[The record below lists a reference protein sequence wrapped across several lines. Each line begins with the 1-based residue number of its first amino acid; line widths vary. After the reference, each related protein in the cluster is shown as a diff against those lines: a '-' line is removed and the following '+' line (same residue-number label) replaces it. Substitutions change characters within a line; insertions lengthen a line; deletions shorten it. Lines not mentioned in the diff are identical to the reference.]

1 HLSNLQLTQGK
12 VINLEEENK
21 KLKQKPIQ
29 LNKEQEK
36 ALIEA
41 NQKIREQEKENKQW
55 QEVVKKSNLLIADK
69 EQIIKELQSKNKSL
83 IEKVAKLENQAKT
96 TTNIKEQTFNCYHC
110 HQSHPLSLL
119 VLELP
124 EGKLCQPC

>member
-12 VINLEEENK
+12 VINLETENK

-55 QEVVKKSNLLIADK
+55 QEVVKKSNLLIAGK
-69 EQIIKELQSKNKSL
+69 EQIIKELKNKP
-83 IEKVAKLENQAKT
+83 ENKETNQEQKLFT
-96 TTNIKEQTFNCYHC
+96 C
-110 HQSHPLSLL
+110 HSCQ
-119 VLELP
+119 LE
-124 EGKLCQPC
+124 

>member
-12 VINLEEENK
+12 VINLETENK

-41 NQKIREQEKENKQW
+41 NQKIRNQEKENKQW
-55 QEVVKKSNLLIADK
+55 QEVVKKSNLLITDK
-69 EQIIKELQSKNKSL
+69 EQIIKELESKNNSL
-83 IEKVAKLENQAKT
+83 NKTIQDLQKQVKT
-96 TTNIKEQTFNCYHC
+96 TTKDKEQTFNCYHC
-110 HQSHPLSLL
+110 HQFHPLS
-119 VLELP
+119 
-124 EGKLCQPC
+124 